1 MEMDRDLL
9 EELYRKHHS
18 AAYVYCLT
26 LCGDHHLASDIVADA
41 FVKAYLSLPDD
52 VPSFR
57 YWLLRVCKNLYFD
70 HLRRR
75 KLEVSEES
83 PEFLSDGVTPES
95 LYIQNETK
103 RALWNAIATLSPA
116 DRELLTLHYFSG
128 LPLQEIAPI
137 MGKSYA
143 AVRQRMVRL
152 RQTLKQRLEEQGYGK
167 YG

>member
-1 MEMDRDLL
+1 MDTDKDLL
-9 EELYRKHHS
+9 EALYRKYYG
-18 AAYVYCLT
+18 AAYAYCLT

-70 HLRRR
+70 HLRRSR
-75 KLEVSEES
+75 FETSGDLLENLTTSE
-83 PEFLSDGVTPES
+83 TPEII
-95 LYIQNETK
+95 YIKNETY
-103 RALWNAIATLSPA
+103 RALWNTIATLPPA

-128 LPLQEIAPI
+128 LPLRDIAPI
-137 MGKSYA
+137 MGKPYT

-152 RQTLKQRLEEQGYGK
+152 RQTLRSRLEEQGYGRT
-167 YG
+167 